1 MAETSISRLSAT
13 HAAGRPTPQTR
24 QVLGTWQA
32 KFLLLALIGGSSFL
46 FMKVGLRAYSPV
58 QVSSFRM
65 LIGAA
70 TLLALLHLSG
80 GRLPRTLRT
89 WMHMSVCGALLA
101 ALPFLLFAGAAEK
114 VSSALNGVGSAT
126 TPLFAVLF
134 GLMLLPD
141 VRPAPHKLIAV
152 LAGFAGVVCIMQPW
166 QSVGRP
172 DPVGFGMSL
181 GASVCWAL
189 GWAYYCRYLQG
200 ADVGGL
206 SFSAALLMV
215 GSVIMLAALLAWW
228 LLSLD
233 THDTP
238 WQARED
244 ATGSAVL
251 ESFLA
256 VLVLSLIG
264 TGLAYALQFDVVR
277 DAGPTVGATITYL
290 VPVVS
295 VGLGVAV
302 LGERIA
308 WPQIIGAAVGIGA
321 AAVIIGP
328 PPRKR
333 RPVER
338 RDPMKP
344 PNNNGGTIT

>member
-1 MAETSISRLSAT
+1 MF
-13 HAAGRPTPQTR
+13 

-70 TLLALLHLSG
+70 TLLAMLHLSG
-80 GRLPRTLRT
+80 ARLPRSLRT

-101 ALPFLLFAGAAEK
+101 ALPFLLFAGAAQK

-141 VRPAPHKLIAV
+141 VRPAPHKLVAV

-189 GWAYYCRYLQG
+189 GWAYYCRFLQG

-228 LLSLD
+228 LLNLD
-233 THDTP
+233 THATP

-244 ATGSAVL
+244 ATEGAVL
-251 ESFLA
+251 VPFLA
-256 VLVLSLIG
+256 MLVLSLVG
-264 TGLAYALQFDVVR
+264 TGLGYALQFDVVR
-277 DAGPTVGATITYL
+277 EAGATVSATITYL

-308 WPQIIGAAVGIGA
+308 WPQIVGATVGIAA

-328 PPRKR
+328 PRKTR
-333 RPVER
+333 RSTER
-338 RDPMKP
+338 RDDF
-344 PNNNGGTIT
+344 NVTNDDGGAFT

>member
-1 MAETSISRLSAT
+1 MK
-13 HAAGRPTPQTR
+13 PQTLH
-24 QVLGTWQA
+24 VLGAWQA

-70 TLLALLHLSG
+70 TLLAMLHLSG
-80 GRLPRTLRT
+80 GRLPRSLRT
-89 WMHMSVCGALLA
+89 WMHMSACGALLA
-101 ALPFLLFAGAAEK
+101 ALPFLLFAGAAAK

-141 VRPAPHKLIAV
+141 VRPAPRQLVAV

-189 GWAYYCRYLQG
+189 GWAYYSRFLQG
-200 ADVGGL
+200 AELGGL
-206 SFSAALLMV
+206 SFSASLLVV
-215 GSVIMLAALLAWW
+215 GSVIMLAALLARW
-228 LLSLD
+228 LLNS
-233 THDTP
+233 HATP
-238 WQARED
+238 WLARGD
-244 ATGSAVL
+244 ATEGAVWVA
-251 ESFLA
+251 FLA
-256 VLVLSLIG
+256 MLVLGLVG
-264 TGLAYALQFDVVR
+264 TGLAYVLQFDVVR
-277 DAGPTVGATITYL
+277 EAGATVSATITYL

-295 VGLGVAV
+295 VGLGIAV
-302 LGERIA
+302 LGEHIA
-308 WPQIIGAAVGIGA
+308 WPQIVGATVGIAA

-328 PPRKR
+328 PPTKANT
-333 RPVER
+333 ER
-338 RDPMKP
+338 RNRFKLTR
-344 PNNNGGTIT
+344 NGGTFT